1 MTKEAIKTFFDPQ
14 KLNPNQNQALP
25 QPSSERQDFYA
36 PNLSQIWAMNERGF
50 RLRNFS
56 VR

>member
-1 MTKEAIKTFFDPQ
+1 MTKETIKTFLNAQ
-14 KLNPNQNQALP
+14 KQNQNQPLP
-25 QPSSERQDFYA
+25 QYAAENQDFYA
-36 PNLSQIWAMNERGF
+36 PNLSQIWVMNERGF